1 VFIYSLFQYRA
12 LGLVTIAS
20 LIAAGL
26 LTYLSL
32 VLLGWAMNY
41 RLSLAVVAGLIVAIG
56 LIADSFLVYFERVR
70 DELRD
75 GRSLAS
81 AVDVGWSRAKRT
93 ILASKA
99 VNVLAAIVLYLVA
112 VGNVRGFAFTLGLTA
127 IIDLIVVY
135 GLTHPTLM
143 LLARTK
149 FFADGHRLSGLD
161 PSLLGAVP
169 LYRGAGKV
177 RSFNENAQEN
187 RGKKNSKAS
196 GEAAKRLTIAER
208 RRAEANREENN
219 E

>member
-1 VFIYSLFQYRA
+1 
-12 LGLVTIAS
+12 
-20 LIAAGL
+20 
-26 LTYLSL
+26 
-32 VLLGWAMNY
+32 MNY
-41 RLSLAVVAGLIVAIG
+41 RLSLAGVAGLIVAIG
-56 LIADSFLVYFERVR
+56 LIADSFIVYFERVR

-149 FFADGHRLSGLD
+149 FFADDTASPVWIHRCLARCRYT
-161 PSLLGAVP
+161 AVP
-169 LYRGAGKV
+169 ARCAALMKMRRRTAARRTLRRAVK
-177 RSFNENAQEN
+177 
-187 RGKKNSKAS
+187 
-196 GEAAKRLTIAER
+196 AAKRLTIAER